1 MLQLPVLLSF
11 FALSSYASAAELQPW
26 QLERKIQG
34 VNHLEF
40 IEAAK
45 DSRAYGYAEGIARL
59 EKVDPGT
66 DFGIGYCTAFHVG
79 PHLFMTNQHCVL
91 PCDQMNIRLG
101 YEKALSDGQ
110 QQIYRC
116 TRVIHSNQALDYAL
130 IEADPVLW
138 GKEAKEL
145 AFPTLALYSGPIHD
159 GDLVYATG
167 HASGGFKEID
177 RSDSCALTSVT
188 VVRTDSG
195 RDTIKHLCD
204 SRGGS
209 SGMPLVDRDHG
220 YAVAL
225 HWAGIPDSYNM
236 AIPMSLIITDMQ
248 ANLPPAVLSQITVVP

>member
-1 MLQLPVLLSF
+1 MLLLPALLSLV
-11 FALSSYASAAELQPW
+11 ALSSAASGADLQPW

-34 VNHLEF
+34 VNHLEP

-45 DSRAYGYAEGIARL
+45 DTPAYLYAEGVARL

-66 DFGIGYCTAFHVG
+66 DFGIGYCTALHVG
-79 PHLFMTNQHCVL
+79 PHLFMTNQHCL
-91 PCDQMNIRLG
+91 LACNQMNIRLG
-101 YEKALSDGQ
+101 YEKALSEGQ

-116 TRVIHSNQALDYAL
+116 KQVIYSNQTLDYAL

-138 GKEAKEL
+138 MDGAKEL

-177 RSDSCALTSVT
+177 RSDSCALTSVA

-220 YAVAL
+220 YVVAL

-236 AIPMSLIITDMQ
+236 AIPMSLIVTDMQ
-248 ANLPPAVLSQITVVP
+248 ANLPPAVLSQIVVVP